1 MLAIAH
7 IQRVRRVRRVRGGFT
22 LIELLLS
29 IAIGSIVAAVAFI
42 TLRFILVT
50 SHRAHRLELENRL
63 LRNGF
68 LDALN
73 DADYWTIYDDPD
85 DSSNQALRLTDTTPT
100 TNAEILWRQTMTYGR
115 PFTPLNIIP
124 TMTGAVGPGGEPL
137 TTTTWTKTPATVDPT
152 GMTGPDNTSL
162 GCLTGR
168 DQDVGFNRARA
179 YDASDPCRW
188 YRGDFV
194 PSSPDDKRF
203 GRYAG
208 VTCEV
213 STPAL
218 GYISPNATKPEY
230 RDAREPGKM
239 DRFNGPLWACT
250 TGPYGTVDSSAFG
263 DGSSHVWTWNPRQ
276 IAWLHD
282 ALGSYGIRD
291 YLPANTCV
299 AAHCTGIFLNGT
311 QTWVHEML
319 DQRLVSSTYDP
330 DPKYNSA
337 PFPDGAKTRQSSPFA
352 PDNNYYLTYHENA
365 AATPMAAGWQA
376 FFPLVPISPWTGST
390 AVGLG
395 GNIAPLNTWTPP
407 QVVHALRYR
416 YYAHDAQ
423 DYELQ
428 NAIYVAT
435 LGKPVM
441 PQRPADWP
449 SPLLLSQRY
458 ATEGRLMAQ
467 YRVRFQD
474 AVNGKIVEIG
484 FNALGSTLRGARQQR
499 LKVKDPLSGSGWATF
514 HGADPIGTQTFRS
527 AAPNSPT
534 LDD

>member
-1 MLAIAH
+1 MLAIAYP
-7 IQRVRRVRRVRGGFT
+7 RRGIASGFT
-22 LIELLLS
+22 LIELLLA

-42 TLRFILVT
+42 TLRFIVVT
-50 SHRAHRLELENRL
+50 SQRAHRLELENRL

-73 DADYWTIYDDPD
+73 DADFWTLYDDPD
-85 DSSNQALRLTDTTPT
+85 DLSNQALRLTDTAPT
-100 TNAEILWRQTMTYGR
+100 TNPEILWRQTMTYGR
-115 PFTPLNIIP
+115 PFTPLNLIP
-124 TMTGAVGPGGEPL
+124 MMTGAVGPGGEPL
-137 TTTTWTKTPATVDPT
+137 TTTTWAQTPVVIDPT
-152 GMTGPDNTSL
+152 GGTGPDNSNL
-162 GCLTGR
+162 ACLTGR
-168 DQDVGFNRARA
+168 DQDVGFNRARV

-188 YRGDFV
+188 YRGDFI

-213 STPAL
+213 ATPTL
-218 GYISPNATKPEY
+218 GYISPNAPEAKY
-230 RDAREPGKM
+230 RDAREPGNM

-282 ALGSYGIRD
+282 VLGSYGICD

-330 DPKYNSA
+330 DPKYNGA
-337 PFPDGAKTRQSSPFA
+337 PFDDPAKARESWPFA
-352 PDNNYYLTYHENA
+352 PDYSYFLNFKKQA
-365 AATPMAAGWQA
+365 AATPMTAAWQA
-376 FFPLVPISPWTGST
+376 VFPLVPISPWTGRN
-390 AVGLG
+390 AVGM
-395 GNIAPLNTWTPP
+395 GNVDPLTSWSPATVA
-407 QVVHALRYR
+407 QKIRYR
-416 YYAHDAQ
+416 MFAHDSQ
-423 DYELQ
+423 TDELQ
-428 NAIYVAT
+428 NAIHAVT
-435 LGKPVM
+435 LAKPVM
-441 PQRPADWP
+441 PQRPANWP

-458 ATEGRLMAQ
+458 ATEGRIMAQ
-467 YRVRFQD
+467 YRVRYQD
-474 AVNGKIVEIG
+474 AVSGKLVEIG

-499 LKVKDPLSGSGWATF
+499 LKTPVSGSGWATF
-514 HGADPIGTQTFRS
+514 HGADSIGTQTFRG
-527 AAPNSPT
+527 AAPNDPT

>member
-7 IQRVRRVRRVRGGFT
+7 PKRGIAAGFT
-22 LIELLLS
+22 LIELLLAV
-29 IAIGSIVAAVAFI
+29 AIGSIVAAVAFI
-42 TLRFILVT
+42 TLRFIVVT
-50 SHRAHRLELENRL
+50 SQRAHRLELENRL

-73 DADYWTIYDDPD
+73 DADYWTLYDDPD
-85 DSSNQALRLTDTTPT
+85 DPSNQALRLTDTTPT
-100 TNAEILWRQTMTYGR
+100 PNPEILWRQTMTYGR
-115 PFTPLNIIP
+115 PFTPLNVIP

-137 TTTTWTKTPATVDPT
+137 TTSTWVQTSVAIDPT
-152 GMTGPDNTSL
+152 GGTGPDNSNL

-168 DQDVGFNRARA
+168 DQDVGFNPKRA

-194 PSSPDDKRF
+194 PSQPDDKRF

-218 GYISPNATKPEY
+218 GFISPNAMQPQY
-230 RDAREPGKM
+230 RDAREPGYM
-239 DRFNGPLWACT
+239 DRFIGPLWACT
-250 TGPYGTVDSSAFG
+250 TGPYGTVDSSAFS
-263 DGSSHVWTWNPRQ
+263 DGSSHVWTSNPRQ

-282 ALGSYGIRD
+282 VLGSYGICD

-299 AAHCTGIFLNGT
+299 AAHGTGIFFNGT
-311 QTWVHEML
+311 QSWVHEML
-319 DQRLVSSTYDP
+319 DQRLVSSTYDRNP
-330 DPKYNSA
+330 PAYANSA
-337 PFPDGAKTRQSSPFA
+337 PANEKEKARYTSPFA
-352 PDNNYYLTYHENA
+352 PDNNIFLTYNQNA

-376 FFPLVPISPWTGST
+376 YFPLVPISPWTGST

-395 GNIAPLNTWTPP
+395 GTVVPLNTWTPP
-407 QVVHALRYR
+407 EVVHALRYR
-416 YYAHDAQ
+416 YYTHDAQ
-423 DYELQ
+423 DFELQ

-435 LGKPVM
+435 LGKPIM
-441 PQRPADWP
+441 PQRPAHWP

-474 AVNGKIVEIG
+474 SVSGKIVEIG

-499 LKVKDPLSGSGWATF
+499 LKTPASGSGWATF
-514 HGADPIGTQTFRS
+514 HGADSIGTQTFRG
-527 AAPNSPT
+527 AAPNDPT

>member
-7 IQRVRRVRRVRGGFT
+7 HRRAGGFT
-22 LIELLLS
+22 LIELLLA
-29 IAIGSIVAAVAFI
+29 IAIGSIVATVAFI

-68 LDALN
+68 LDALT

-85 DSSNQALRLTDTTPT
+85 DPSNQALRLTDTTPT
-100 TNAEILWRQTMTYGR
+100 TNPRILWRQTMTYGR
-115 PFTPLNIIP
+115 PFTPLNVIP
-124 TMTGAVGPGGEPL
+124 TMTGAVGPAGEPL
-137 TTTTWTKTPATVDPT
+137 TTTTWAKTPGTIDPA

-162 GCLTGR
+162 ACLTGR

-194 PSSPDDKRF
+194 PTSPDDKRF

-218 GYISPNATKPEY
+218 GYISPNAPAAY
-230 RDAREPGKM
+230 QDAREPGGM

-250 TGPYGTVDSSAFG
+250 TGPYGTVDPSAFS

-299 AAHCTGIFLNGT
+299 AAHGTGIFFNGT

-319 DQRLVSSTYDP
+319 DQRLVSSSFHVEAGLTKPAP
-330 DPKYNSA
+330 DNWYSA
-337 PFPDGAKTRQSSPFA
+337 GSAPFA
-352 PDNNYYLTYHENA
+352 PDACYFANYHNNT
-365 AATPMAAGWQA
+365 AATPMAAGWQTM
-376 FFPLVPISPWTGST
+376 FPLVPISPWTGST

-395 GNIAPLNTWTPP
+395 GNVAPLNTWTNS
-407 QVVHALRYR
+407 QVVRALRYR
-416 YYAHDAQ
+416 FYAHDTQA
-423 DYELQ
+423 YELQ

-458 ATEGRLMAQ
+458 AAEGRLMAQ

-474 AVNGKIVEIG
+474 AVSGKIVEIG

-499 LKVKDPLSGSGWATF
+499 LKTPLAGSGWATF
-514 HGADPIGTQTFRS
+514 HGADAIGSQTFRG
-527 AAPNSPT
+527 AAPNDPT

>member
-1 MLAIAH
+1 MMPIAYPK
-7 IQRVRRVRRVRGGFT
+7 RVITTGFT
-22 LIELLLS
+22 LIELLLA
-29 IAIGSIVAAVAFI
+29 IAIGSIVAAVGFI
-42 TLRFILVT
+42 TLRFIVVT
-50 SHRAHRLELENRL
+50 SQRAHRLELENRL

-73 DADYWTIYDDPD
+73 DADYWTLYDDPD
-85 DSSNQALRLTDTTPT
+85 DPSNQELRLTDTTPT
-100 TNAEILWRQTMTYGR
+100 TNPQILWRQTMTYGR
-115 PFTPLNIIP
+115 SFTPLNVIP
-124 TMTGAVGPGGEPL
+124 TMTGAVGPLGEPL
-137 TTTTWTKTPATVDPT
+137 TTTTWAKTPIPIDPT
-152 GMTGPDNTSL
+152 GGTGPDNSNL
-162 GCLTGR
+162 ACLNGR
-168 DQDVGFNRARA
+168 DQDVGFDRARA

-194 PSSPDDKRF
+194 PKSPNDKRF

-218 GYISPNATKPEY
+218 GYISPNATGPQY
-230 RDAREPGKM
+230 RDAREPGNM

-250 TGPYGTVDSSAFG
+250 TGPYGTVDSSAFV
-263 DGSSHVWTWNPRQ
+263 DGSSHVWTWNQRQ

-299 AAHCTGIFLNGT
+299 AAHCTGIFFKNK

-319 DQRLVSSTYDP
+319 DQRLVSSSYDTSN
-330 DPKYNSA
+330 DPKWDYA
-337 PFPDGAKTRQSSPFA
+337 PYPDGAKARESSPFA
-352 PDNNYYLTYHENA
+352 PDNNYFLTYHENA

-376 FFPLVPISPWTGST
+376 FFPLIPISPWTGST

-395 GNIAPLNTWTPP
+395 STIAPLNTLTPLK
-407 QVVHALRYR
+407 VVKALRLR
-416 YYAHDAQ
+416 YSAHDAQ
-423 DYELQ
+423 SYELED
-428 NAIYVAT
+428 AIYVTT

-441 PQRPADWP
+441 PQRPANWP
-449 SPLLLSQRY
+449 SPLLMSQRY
-458 ATEGRLMAQ
+458 ATEGRIMAQ

-474 AVNGKIVEIG
+474 AVSGKLVEIG

-499 LKVKDPLSGSGWATF
+499 LKTPASGTGWATF
-514 HGADPIGTQTFRS
+514 HGADSIGTQTFRG
-527 AAPNSPT
+527 AAPNDPT